1 MGLKDSFLLRDP
13 DKMLAIAGIP
23 LSILMI
29 IMGMMIGRLM
39 YSLTGILALIS
50 CSLWLAIRNNHPFE
64 FHPPESRTL
73 TIFSAAC
80 FFGLYSLSV
89 LALHFRPELYERPLL
104 YFVLTALMAGLIA
117 CEIFTS
123 GRRYTPFILI
133 QILILGVSIVWS
145 QLLIFPSLLGIDP
158 WYHSALTSRIIDEGF
173 IPEGYAYTKLPLFHL
188 MIAVT
193 SLISS
198 LLYKLANMVSVNL
211 GQIICNAIFVFL
223 IARYLFKNHRVGLL
237 AALLVILAN
246 HLIRMTYWSIPNAF
260 GIVFIP
266 IVIYLALLS
275 ERIGIRHVNRPLIS
289 AIIIMMMVAIILTHS
304 IAAIC
309 MIIILC
315 AAWGSLTIY
324 QTFYEKVVNYIPLL
338 VPFSFTVMTFAWW
351 TYASGH
357 LKSLGSLIRWGFS
370 VDYFVKTPVEF
381 FNYAVHVPLKEQVF
395 NNLGIY
401 LFFVTSLIGVLYM
414 ISRKGNG
421 LMFSLAAIAVAPLA
435 TVFLSF
441 VLGTEIISTRWFA
454 LAQLLLSIP
463 LAVAIYLIV
472 TWKPRRSLI
481 FQCLMTGFVI
491 VLSFLMIMSTP
502 ANIDNHMFSQTTGV
516 TYAYTQSEMVGSD
529 FFAANAIGV
538 ISSDGNYCTNP
549 SSSVFSHAYGISP
562 ERLHCLDA
570 SLVTGEFKHDGS
582 VKIIRSKCLQ
592 EPMIRGGLSLSVRS
606 DLNSYVS
613 DLGFN
618 RIYVSSAVSGYT
630 G

>member
-1 MGLKDSFLLRDP
+1 
-13 DKMLAIAGIP
+13 
-23 LSILMI
+23 
-29 IMGMMIGRLM
+29 
-39 YSLTGILALIS
+39 
-50 CSLWLAIRNNHPFE
+50 
-64 FHPPESRTL
+64 
-73 TIFSAAC
+73 
-80 FFGLYSLSV
+80 
-89 LALHFRPELYERPLL
+89 
-104 YFVLTALMAGLIA
+104 
-117 CEIFTS
+117 
-123 GRRYTPFILI
+123 
-133 QILILGVSIVWS
+133 
-145 QLLIFPSLLGIDP
+145 
-158 WYHSALTSRIIDEGF
+158 
-173 IPEGYAYTKLPLFHL
+173 
-188 MIAVT
+188 
-193 SLISS
+193 
-198 LLYKLANMVSVNL
+198 
-211 GQIICNAIFVFL
+211 
-223 IARYLFKNHRVGLL
+223 
-237 AALLVILAN
+237 
-246 HLIRMTYWSIPNAF
+246 
-260 GIVFIP
+260 
-266 IVIYLALLS
+266 
-275 ERIGIRHVNRPLIS
+275 
-289 AIIIMMMVAIILTHS
+289 MVAIILTHS
-304 IAAIC
+304 IAAIS

-338 VPFSFTVMTFAWW
+338 VPLSFTVMTFAWW

-516 TYAYTQSEMVGSD
+516 TYAYTQSEMVASE
-529 FFAANAIGV
+529 FFAKNTVGV
-538 ISSDGNYCTNP
+538 ISSDANYCTNP
-549 SSSVFSHAYGISP
+549 SSSVFIHAYGINQGH
-562 ERLHCLDA
+562 LLCLDD
-570 SLVTGEFKHDGS
+570 SLISGKFNYDGS
-582 VKIIRSKCLQ
+582 VKIVRSIWFH
-592 EPMIRGGLSLSVRS
+592 EPMIKGGLSLPVRP
-606 DLNSYVS
+606 DLNNYLSN
-613 DLGFN
+613 LGFN
-618 RIYVSSAVSGYT
+618 SIYVNPTTSGFI